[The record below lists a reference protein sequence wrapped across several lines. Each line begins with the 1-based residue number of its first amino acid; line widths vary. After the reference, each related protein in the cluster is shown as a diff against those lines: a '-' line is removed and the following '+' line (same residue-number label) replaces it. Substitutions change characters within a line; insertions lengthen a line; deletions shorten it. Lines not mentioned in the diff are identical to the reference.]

1 MRLSPETQQHIKR
14 LRVEVVATC
23 MPSSSGGAWWS
34 GPRATCPARVPGA
47 DLLVVKPSGVDYA
60 C

>member
-14 LRVEVVATC
+14 LRVEVSDLHAELIRWGLVVWTAGNV
-23 MPSSSGGAWWS
+23 S
-34 GPRATCPARVPGA
+34 ARVPGA